1 MELIGEAVA
10 HGRFGRGI
18 ITGAE
23 PGYIDV
29 KFEAEDKP
37 RRFAYPGAFRDF
49 LSFERE
55 AAAEQARRDMASA
68 SVQTQQ
74 DILRKIEADRVRE
87 ERLTA
92 MRLEE
97 QRRRRADSA
106 KKAAERR
113 KAALAMKS
121 KQV

>member
-10 HGRFGRGI
+10 HRRFGRGI

-29 KFEAEDKP
+29 RFETEDKP

-49 LSFERE
+49 LAFERPE
-55 AAAEQARRDMASA
+55 AAEQVKRDMASA
-68 SVQTQQ
+68 TEQSRL
-74 DILRKIEADRVRE
+74 DILRKIEAGRVRE

-97 QRRRRADSA
+97 QRRRRAESA

-113 KAALAMKS
+113 KAALALK
-121 KQV
+121 KK